1 MQINPRGEEKP
12 EKERGYNEII
22 INWREKIFENV
33 RGWGERKEE
42 TERKDGRRREERK
55 EGGNRGET
63 GKGRSEEGEKK
74 GEREKGRE
82 RSWLTCPN
90 KYHGFG
96 SQQSNSQSS
105 MVTLLSASPVPHC

>member
-1 MQINPRGEEKP
+1 MSKVHALV
-12 EKERGYNEII
+12 
-22 INWREKIFENV
+22 NWIQYSFSSFKKIFENV

-42 TERKDGRRREERK
+42 TERKEGRRREERK

-74 GEREKGRE
+74 GEREKGRK

-105 MVTLLSASPVPHC
+105 MVTLLSASPVPAGKKR